1 MDNNNKKQKVILLVN
16 YDNDENK
23 DENKNETISKNL
35 VEGKDFKKLQK
46 HAIPNLEPNH

>member
-1 MDNNNKKQKVILLVN
+1 MN

-46 HAIPNLEPNH
+46 HAISNFESNH